1 MELKVDY
8 GEFQSNQDNIKVIFD
23 EIQLD
28 ITSKAPKDII
38 VTLDEILLRNEL
50 LIKTIDEIKLQLK

>member
-23 EIQLD
+23 EI
-28 ITSKAPKDII
+28 
-38 VTLDEILLRNEL
+38 
-50 LIKTIDEIKLQLK
+50 